1 MYLEVNGGRA
11 FAATGGKPFDPSAPV
26 TIFIHGASFDHTV
39 WKLQA
44 RYFAWH
50 GGAVLAL
57 DLPGHGRSDG
67 PLLPTI
73 EAMADWVIALMDAAD
88 VREATLIGHS
98 MGALVAIDAAARHNT
113 RVRALGLVGA
123 AMAIPVND
131 VLLDTSAKNE
141 HLALDLLN
149 AWGYGRRAQF
159 GGHAMPG
166 MWMMRGGLR
175 LLEQAENDVLHN
187 DLTAT
192 NTYDSGPA
200 RAAEIT
206 CPTVVVIA
214 EKDMMTPAKAGKAL
228 AQTIPGAE
236 AKLIPAAGHIMLEE
250 APDQTLDALRS
261 LA

>member
-1 MYLEVNGGRA
+1 MDIQVNGKRA
-11 FAATGGKPFDPSAPV
+11 FAATGGKPFDKDAPV

-50 GGAVLAL
+50 GGAVLAV
-57 DLPGHGRSDG
+57 DLPGHGRSEG
-67 PLLPTI
+67 PLLTSI
-73 EAMADWVIALMDAAD
+73 EAMADWVIALMDAAG
-88 VREATLIGHS
+88 VEQATLIGHS
-98 MGALVAIDAAARHNT
+98 MGALVTIDTAARYGS
-113 RVRALGLVGA
+113 RVRALGLAGA

-131 VLLDTSAKNE
+131 VLLDTSAAND

-175 LLEQAENDVLHN
+175 LLEQAEKDVLHN
-187 DLTAT
+187 DLKAT
-192 NTYDSGPA
+192 NAYQAGAA

-228 AQTIPGAE
+228 AQTIPDAQ
-236 AKLIPAAGHIMLEE
+236 AAFIPAVGHIMLEE
-250 APDQTLDALRS
+250 APDETLDALRP